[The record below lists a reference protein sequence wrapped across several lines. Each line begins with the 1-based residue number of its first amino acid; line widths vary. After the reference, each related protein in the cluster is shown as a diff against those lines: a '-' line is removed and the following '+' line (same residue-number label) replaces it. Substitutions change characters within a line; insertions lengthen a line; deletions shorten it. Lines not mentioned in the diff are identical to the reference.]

1 MSRDPKIVSKTM
13 SAIRG
18 KDTGIELKLRKAL
31 FDDGFRFLCCSSKAF
46 GHPDILF
53 LRERVAVFLD
63 SEFWHGYRFEENEA
77 RIKSHRDYW
86 IPKIKRNMARD
97 EEVNAELAKRGYK
110 VMRYW
115 GFEVNK
121 DLERVKT
128 EVEEAVKLRRSA
140 LDRCRRITELT
151 TLSYYRKDGKYLL
164 LYRDK
169 KEHDLN
175 QGKYIGIGG
184 HVEAGET
191 YIEASKREFFEET
204 GLVVGKQRYI
214 AKIDF
219 VNENC
224 VERMYL
230 FRVDSV
236 EGELSADCDEGELRF
251 VESSRMGELP
261 MWEGDRIFLPLLDEE
276 SPSPYSMT
284 LIYRGSELLDCIGPY
299 KELKVNS
306 KKTRKAKKFKKS
318 T

>member
-1 MSRDPKIVSKTM
+1 
-13 SAIRG
+13 
-18 KDTGIELKLRKAL
+18 
-31 FDDGFRFLCCSSKAF
+31 
-46 GHPDILF
+46 
-53 LRERVAVFLD
+53 
-63 SEFWHGYRFEENEA
+63 
-77 RIKSHRDYW
+77 
-86 IPKIKRNMARD
+86 
-97 EEVNAELAKRGYK
+97 
-110 VMRYW
+110 MRYW

-121 DLERVKT
+121 DLERVKS
-128 EVEEAVKLRRSA
+128 EVEEVVQIRRSA
-140 LDRCRRITELT
+140 LDRCHRIKELT

-191 YIEASKREFFEET
+191 YLEASKREFFEET
-204 GLVVGKQRYI
+204 GLTVRKQRYI

-230 FRVDSV
+230 FRVDAV
-236 EGELSADCDEGELRF
+236 DGELSRDCDEGELVF
-251 VESSRMGELP
+251 VESSRMGEVP

-284 LIYRGSELLDCIGPY
+284 LIYRGSCLLDCIGPY

-306 KKTRKAKKFKKS
+306 KKTHNAKKFKKS